1 MNNWQLLVAAG
12 FPTATG
18 LVAIALALVQSG
30 KLDSRIDRLEG
41 RIDKLDDKIERL
53 EAKIDLKLE
62 KLETKMDLRFD
73 SIQRDQ
79 REFYAIQRQH
89 DSRIEALERNKQ

>member
-18 LVAIALALVQSG
+18 LVAIVLAMIQNG
-30 KLDSRIDRLEG
+30 RLDSRIDRLEG
-41 RIDKLDDKIERL
+41 KI
-53 EAKIDLKLE
+53 E

-89 DSRIEALERNKQ
+89 DTRLDAMERNKQ

>member
-18 LVAIALALVQSG
+18 LVAIGLAILQNG
-30 KLDSRIDRLEG
+30 RLDGRIDRLE
-41 RIDKLDDKIERL
+41 
-53 EAKIDLKLE
+53 AKLE
-62 KLETKMDLRFD
+62 KLEAKMDLRFN

-79 REFYAIQRQH
+79 REFYAIN
-89 DSRIEALERNKQ
+89 DSMTLGSTL